1 MTNMKKC
8 NYVISMIA
16 AIIGAVILSLSSK
29 LGIGLKQKG
38 GIEAGTWPAIMGAI
52 LLISALILLG
62 MTLLNKKK
70 YEEMEVLLTLPANIR
85 VYLMMGIFVIYCV
98 ILRVLG
104 LYLSILFLIP
114 TIMGMLGERNK
125 KKITVVT
132 LGTVLGIF
140 LIFGLILGTKLP
152 QPVWM

>member
-16 AIIGAVILSLSSK
+16 AIIGVVILSLSSK

-52 LLISALILLG
+52 LMISALILLG
-62 MTLLNKKK
+62 MTLVNKKK

-85 VYLMMGIFVIYCV
+85 VYLMMGIFVIYCAV
-98 ILRVLG
+98 LRVLG

-114 TIMGMLGERNK
+114 TIMVMIGERNK
-125 KKITVVT
+125 KKIAIVT
-132 LGTVLGIF
+132 FGTILGIF

-152 QPVWM
+152 QPIWT